1 MIFPGQ
7 EGRER
12 DHIFLEP
19 EQWKVA
25 ASWVTGLEAAGICGK
40 TRGWGGESDWSEG
53 AAESGGLSPC
63 LSASGSEGLRE
74 TPHL

>member
-7 EGRER
+7 EGRETIYSWSQSSGR
-12 DHIFLEP
+12 WLP
-19 EQWKVA
+19 RGLWVWKLQEFV
-25 ASWVTGLEAAGICGK
+25 GRHEG
-40 TRGWGGESDWSEG
+40 GGESDWSEG
-53 AAESGGLSPC
+53 AAGPGGLSPC